1 MQRIFQRAFS
11 DAAHALEAFRS
22 DPDIERTLQEIADA
36 LTETLGKRGRA
47 LVCGNGGSLADA
59 MHFAEEWTGRFRS
72 DRPPYA
78 VLALSDPTHLTCVA
92 NDFGFEQVFA
102 RQVEAFGHE
111 GDLLFVLSTSGDSPN
126 LVEAALAA
134 HRRGLRV
141 IGFLG
146 RGGGRLLE
154 LCDLSVVAPGD
165 TSDRIQELHMLALHA
180 LIEAVERA
188 LGHTE

>member
-180 LIEAVERA
+180 LIEVVERA